1 MNLRRLT
8 ASLLAALSL
17 LALVACGA
25 PADSAPA
32 QEDTQQSAAAESQIA
47 PEGGEFRVG
56 MECAYAPFNWQQTEA
71 DENSVPIDGGVG
83 YAGGYDVEIA
93 RRIAD
98 GLGRELV
105 IVKLEWDGLKSNMID
120 AVIAGM
126 SPTAERKMTVS
137 FSDSYY
143 TSNLVVVVRKDGAYA
158 DATRLSDFAGAKI
171 TGQLNT
177 FHYTVIDQI
186 EGVQKVEA
194 MDTFAAMIV
203 ALNAGVIDG
212 YISEVPGAESAC
224 AANANLT
231 YHELEDGFTASEEDT
246 SIAVALRPADTE
258 LCAQINEILAGI
270 DQSTREELMLG
281 AIENQPISAE

>member
-1 MNLRRLT
+1 MKRILSVLI
-8 ASLLAALSL
+8 AAIMLL
-17 LALVACGA
+17 
-25 PADSAPA
+25 
-32 QEDTQQSAAAESQIA
+32 SAASALAE
-47 PEGGEFRVG
+47 PFRVG
-56 MECAYAPFNWQQTEA
+56 MECAYAPFNWQQPDA

-93 RRIAD
+93 KRIAD
-98 GLGRELV
+98 DLGRELV
-105 IVKLEWDGLKSNMID
+105 IVKLEWDGLIPALQSNMID

-126 SPTAERKMTVS
+126 SPTAERKMTVN

-158 DATRLSDFAGAKI
+158 DATKLSDFAGAKI

-231 YHELEDGFTASEEDT
+231 YHPLEDGFTASEEDT

>member
-1 MNLRRLT
+1 MKRILT
-8 ASLLAALSL
+8 VLIAAVMLL
-17 LALVACGA
+17 
-25 PADSAPA
+25 
-32 QEDTQQSAAAESQIA
+32 SAASALAE
-47 PEGGEFRVG
+47 PFRVG

-71 DENSVPIDGGVG
+71 DENSVPIDGSVG

-93 RRIAD
+93 KRIAD

-105 IVKLEWDGLKSNMID
+105 IVKLEWDGLIPALQSNMID

-246 SIAVALRPADTE
+246 SIAVALRPADAE
-258 LCAQINEILAGI
+258 LCAQINEILADI

>member
-1 MNLRRLT
+1 MKRILAVLI
-8 ASLLAALSL
+8 AAVMLL
-17 LALVACGA
+17 
-25 PADSAPA
+25 
-32 QEDTQQSAAAESQIA
+32 SAASALAE
-47 PEGGEFRVG
+47 PFRVG

-105 IVKLEWDGLKSNMID
+105 IVKLEWDGLIPALQSNMID

-177 FHYTVIDQI
+177 FHYGLIDQI
-186 EGVQKVEA
+186 PGVNKA
-194 MDTFAAMIV
+194 MAMETFPAMIV
-203 ALNAGVIDG
+203 ALKAGAVDG
-212 YISEVPGAESAC
+212 YIAEGPGAMADTM
-224 AANANLT
+224 ANPELT
-231 YHELEDGFTASEEDT
+231 YLSFDEGEGFTVAEGET
-246 SIAVALRPADTE
+246 SIAVGLAKGSPLMDS
-258 LCAQINEILAGI
+258 INEILAGI
-270 DQSTREELMLG
+270 SDDERKQIMEDTIARQPL
-281 AIENQPISAE
+281 NQ

>member
-1 MNLRRLT
+1 MKRILSVLI
-8 ASLLAALSL
+8 AAVMLL
-17 LALVACGA
+17 
-25 PADSAPA
+25 
-32 QEDTQQSAAAESQIA
+32 SAASALAE
-47 PEGGEFRVG
+47 PFRVG

-93 RRIAD
+93 KRIAD

-105 IVKLEWDGLKSNMID
+105 IVKLEWDGLIPALQSNMID

-158 DATRLSDFAGAKI
+158 DATKLSDFAGAKI

-231 YHELEDGFTASEEDT
+231 YHPL
-246 SIAVALRPADTE
+246 
-258 LCAQINEILAGI
+258 
-270 DQSTREELMLG
+270 
-281 AIENQPISAE
+281 

>member
-1 MNLRRLT
+1 MKRILAVLI
-8 ASLLAALSL
+8 AAVMLL
-17 LALVACGA
+17 
-25 PADSAPA
+25 
-32 QEDTQQSAAAESQIA
+32 SAASALAE
-47 PEGGEFRVG
+47 PFRVG

-105 IVKLEWDGLKSNMID
+105 IVKLEWDGLIPALQSNMID

-186 EGVQKVEA
+186 EG

-246 SIAVALRPADTE
+246 SIAVALRPADSE